1 MNKKNT
7 WKMLGAASALLLQ
20 LTLSTAC
27 TSSGNTNSQE
37 AQTEVTQDE
46 MQALAAALPKY
57 SNVDNFHDGLAAV
70 CDRQTE
76 LWGFIDKSG
85 KEVIPCQYQYIVSD
99 FQDGVAIVCNSDN
112 TRQIIDRE
120 GKSSHL
126 STTST

>member
-46 MQALAAALPKY
+46 MQALATALPKY

-76 LWGFIDKSG
+76 LMPTPNEEKPPRGGF
-85 KEVIPCQYQYIVSD
+85 
-99 FQDGVAIVCNSDN
+99 
-112 TRQIIDRE
+112 
-120 GKSSHL
+120 
-126 STTST
+126 STSPLHFSLFSLLLQKPPGAFAPGGF